1 MTKAAKD
8 CYLKSLHGHQIAL
21 GNRTTFQSQLHQS
34 RNYWV
39 HYGENNHNDIL
50 TGRDL
55 SDLNEKLR

>member
-34 RNYWV
+34 RNY
-39 HYGENNHNDIL
+39 
-50 TGRDL
+50 
-55 SDLNEKLR
+55 